1 MIAKMATLPDQLVNI
16 LLNDNKKK
24 SEGNPLLIPEGK
36 RHTHIVSFAGYCRN
50 KGYNEDQIS
59 TLLKV
64 ANSVSFSDPLSQKE
78 LTNIASGCAKYDSLF
93 EKVTVNLDDIEERP
107 IECVIAPY
115 ISRYDT
121 NILEGEPG
129 AGKSTLLGE
138 IAACITT
145 GKKMCGIEPEIT
157 GDVLFFA
164 IEDNPSTVFKTR
176 ARLQKADFKK
186 IDLVDTYLTLD
197 EEGFDYLREALSRKK
212 YALVIIDTLTA
223 SLAGMRMNDGGDMA
237 KLIRKLTDIARSY
250 KTTFLVV
257 RHFRK
262 AGAEN
267 AGHVGMGSQAIMG
280 GVRSSMML
288 KVCPEDENKRYLAH
302 NKSNGLK
309 NGQTLTFSI
318 QDAPNEETEI
328 GQLVWTGTSE
338 LTSDELVSMKK
349 GVETEL
355 DRAIKFLQTILQ
367 HRPME
372 FSNIEAEALEHG
384 FAEKTLRRAKKE
396 AGVKSKKTGKYWV
409 WSL

>member
-1 MIAKMATLPDQLVNI
+1 MISEMARLPERLANI
-16 LLNDNKKK
+16 LLDDNKR
-24 SEGNPLLIPEGK
+24 ENEAIPLMIPEGK
-36 RHTHIVSFAGYCRN
+36 RHTYMVSFAGYCRH

-59 TLLKV
+59 VLLAA
-64 ANSVSFSDPLSQKE
+64 ANSISFAEPLSDKE
-78 LTNIASGCAKYDSLF
+78 VTNIAGGCGKYNSLY
-93 EKVTVNLDDIEERP
+93 EKVTVNLDDVKEGP
-107 IECVIAPY
+107 IESVIVPY

-138 IAACITT
+138 VAACITT
-145 GKKMCGIEPEIT
+145 GKKFCGIKPDVM

-164 IEDNPSTVFKTR
+164 IEDNPNTVFKTR

-186 IDLVDTYLTLD
+186 IDFVDTYLTLD
-197 EEGFDYLREALSRKK
+197 DEGFSYLEEALSRKK

-223 SLAGMRMNDGGDMA
+223 SLAGMRMNDAGDMA
-237 KLIRKLTDIARSY
+237 KLLKRLTDIARSY

-262 AGAEN
+262 AGAES
-267 AGHVGMGSQAIMG
+267 AGHIGMGSTAIMG

-288 KVCPEDENKRYLAH
+288 KVCPDDENKRYLAH

-309 NGQTLTFSI
+309 KGKTLTFSI
-318 QDAPNEETEI
+318 QDAPNEDTEI

-349 GVETEL
+349 GSETEL
-355 DRAIKFLQTILQ
+355 DRAIKFLQTLL
-367 HRPME
+367 RLAPME
-372 FSNIEAEALEHG
+372 FSKIEAEAIEHG
-384 FAEKTLRRAKKE
+384 FSDKTLRRAKKE
-396 AGVKSKKTGKYWV
+396 AGIKSKRKGKGWM